1 LKTGDNES
9 LESHSFRQNLSLRS
23 IGLCKLGLQSVQPH
37 NLVTPILKLPHFF
50 LLSVAL
56 TLLGCQSTGK
66 DGKPLT
72 DAEILQQRM
81 TVIQMGE
88 TGLAAFYKQN
98 PSAKKEIEAAPGY
111 AVFSTTNVN
120 VVLLVVARGEGIL
133 HDKRRKE
140 PIFLR
145 SIKTGEGL
153 GAGYQDQYQI
163 IVFKT
168 TSAIDQFLLTSIDGQ
183 RGGLDVD
190 ANFSAGSGGTIRS
203 LNPNITFYTVGL
215 SGYDLQANYG
225 GTLYLV
231 DEQLND
237 AATLGSLPKKTK

>member
-1 LKTGDNES
+1 LK
-9 LESHSFRQNLSLRS
+9 LLQILSLS
-23 IGLCKLGLQSVQPH
+23 
-37 NLVTPILKLPHFF
+37 LVVVLF
-50 LLSVAL
+50 
-56 TLLGCQSTGK
+56 GCQSTNQ

-72 DAEILQQRM
+72 PSQIAEKRSATIK
-81 TVIQMGE
+81 MGE
-88 TGLAAFYKQN
+88 SGLAAFYKQN
-98 PSAKKEIEAAPGY
+98 PAAKKEIEAAPGY
-111 AVFSTTNVN
+111 AVVSTTNVN
-120 VVLLVVARGEGIL
+120 VVLLVVARGEGVL
-133 HDKRRKE
+133 YDKRRKE
-140 PIFLR
+140 PVFLQ
-145 SIKTGEGL
+145 SYKTGEGL

-163 IVFKT
+163 IVFKA

-237 AATLGSLPKKTK
+237 AATLSSLPKKAK

>member
-1 LKTGDNES
+1 M
-9 LESHSFRQNLSLRS
+9 
-23 IGLCKLGLQSVQPH
+23 
-37 NLVTPILKLPHFF
+37 KLPRILCTFVF
-50 LLSVAL
+50 ASLI
-56 TLLGCQSTGK
+56 GCQSTGK

-81 TVIQMGE
+81 AVVQMGE
-88 TGLAAFYKQN
+88 TGLTAFYKQN

-140 PIFLR
+140 LIFLR

-183 RGGLDVD
+183 RGGLDID

-231 DEQLND
+231 DEQLNN
-237 AATLGSLPKKTK
+237 AATLSSLPNKTK

>member
-1 LKTGDNES
+1 MKL
-9 LESHSFRQNLSLRS
+9 LQILSLS
-23 IGLCKLGLQSVQPH
+23 
-37 NLVTPILKLPHFF
+37 LVVVLF
-50 LLSVAL
+50 
-56 TLLGCQSTGK
+56 GCQSTK
-66 DGKPLT
+66 QDGKPLT
-72 DAEILQQRM
+72 SSQIAEKRSATIK
-81 TVIQMGE
+81 MGE
-88 TGLAAFYKQN
+88 SGLAAFYKQN
-98 PSAKKEIEAAPGY
+98 PAAKKEIEAAPGY
-111 AVFSTTNVN
+111 AVVSTTNVN
-120 VVLLVVARGEGIL
+120 VVLLVVARGEGVL
-133 HDKRRKE
+133 YDKRRKE
-140 PIFLR
+140 PVFLQ
-145 SIKTGEGL
+145 SYKTGEGL

-237 AATLGSLPKKTK
+237 AATLSRLPKKAK

>member
-1 LKTGDNES
+1 M
-9 LESHSFRQNLSLRS
+9 
-23 IGLCKLGLQSVQPH
+23 
-37 NLVTPILKLPHFF
+37 KLPRI
-50 LLSVAL
+50 LCILVIASLV
-56 TLLGCQSTGK
+56 GCQSTGK

-81 TVIQMGE
+81 VVVRMGE

-168 TSAIDQFLLTSIDGQ
+168 TSAIDQFLLASIDGQ

-237 AATLGSLPKKTK
+237 AATIGSLPKKTK

>member
-1 LKTGDNES
+1 M
-9 LESHSFRQNLSLRS
+9 
-23 IGLCKLGLQSVQPH
+23 
-37 NLVTPILKLPHFF
+37 
-50 LLSVAL
+50 
-56 TLLGCQSTGK
+56 TLFGCQSTGQ
-66 DGKPLT
+66 DGKPLSP
-72 DAEILQQRM
+72 AETIEKR
-81 TVIQMGE
+81 TATIKMGE
-88 TGLAAFYKQN
+88 TGLTAFYKQN

-140 PIFLR
+140 PVFLR

-183 RGGLDVD
+183 RGGLDID

-237 AATLGSLPKKTK
+237 ATTLSGLPKKAK

>member
-1 LKTGDNES
+1 M
-9 LESHSFRQNLSLRS
+9 
-23 IGLCKLGLQSVQPH
+23 
-37 NLVTPILKLPHFF
+37 KLPRI
-50 LLSVAL
+50 LLLVIASAL
-56 TLLGCQSTGK
+56 IGCQSTGQ

-72 DAEILQQRM
+72 QAEITAKRAATLK
-81 TVIQMGE
+81 MGE
-88 TGLAAFYKQN
+88 SGLAAFYKQN
-98 PSAKKEIEAAPGY
+98 PAAKKEIEAAPGY
-111 AVFSTTNVN
+111 AVVSTTNVN
-120 VVLLVVARGEGIL
+120 VVLLVVARGEGVL

-140 PIFLR
+140 PVFLQ
-145 SIKTGEGL
+145 SFKTGEGL

-237 AATLGSLPKKTK
+237 PATLNSLPKITK